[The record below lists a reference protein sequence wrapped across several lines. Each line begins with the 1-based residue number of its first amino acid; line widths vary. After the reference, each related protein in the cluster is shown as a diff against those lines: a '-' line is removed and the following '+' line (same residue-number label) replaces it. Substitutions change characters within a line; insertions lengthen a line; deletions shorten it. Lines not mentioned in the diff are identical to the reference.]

1 MKLLSLALS
10 VILVLSSS
18 LHAGPGPDAV
28 HLVFIE
34 DLKGE
39 ISAGNAERAGN
50 IGEVLTLLQRP
61 EVQKLGRHF
70 DLEKIE
76 AAIPALDDDTL
87 AHLADESARMNEQFR
102 AGDSEQQCGC
112 DLKRAI
118 ALWTIFWASI
128 VAIVAIAVLG

>member
-18 LHAGPGPDAV
+18 LPAAPGPDAV
-28 HLVFIE
+28 HLVSIE
-34 DLKGE
+34 DLKAE
-39 ISAGNAERAGN
+39 IAAGNAERAGD
-50 IGEVLTLLQRP
+50 IREVLTLLQRP

-76 AAIPALDDDTL
+76 AVIPVLDDDTL
-87 AHLADESARMNEQFR
+87 ARLADESARMNEQFR

-118 ALWTIFWASI
+118 ALWTIFWGSI

>member
-1 MKLLSLALS
+1 M
-10 VILVLSSS
+10 SSG

-28 HLVFIE
+28 HLVSIE
-34 DLKGE
+34 DLKAE

-50 IGEVLTLLQRP
+50 IHEVLTLLQRL

-87 AHLADESARMNEQFR
+87 ARLADESARMNERFR
-102 AGDSEQQCGC
+102 AGESEPQCGC
-112 DLKRAI
+112 DWKRAV
-118 ALWTIFWASI
+118 ALWTIFWGAV

>member
-1 MKLLSLALS
+1 MKTLSLVLS

-28 HLVFIE
+28 HLVSIE
-34 DLKGE
+34 DLKSE
-39 ISAGNAERAGN
+39 ISAGNSERAGN
-50 IGEVLTLLQRP
+50 IREVLTLLQRP
-61 EVQKLGRHF
+61 EVQDLGRHF

-87 AHLADESARMNEQFR
+87 ARLADESARVNEQFR
-102 AGDSEQQCGC
+102 AGDSEPQCGC
-112 DLKRAI
+112 DLKRAV
-118 ALWTIFWASI
+118 ALWTIFWGSI

>member
-1 MKLLSLALS
+1 MKTLSLVLS

-18 LHAGPGPDAV
+18 LQAGPGPDAV
-28 HLVFIE
+28 HLVSIE
-34 DLKGE
+34 DLKSR

-50 IGEVLTLLQRP
+50 IREVLTLLQRP
-61 EVQKLGRHF
+61 EVQELGRHF

-87 AHLADESARMNEQFR
+87 ARLADESARVSEQFR
-102 AGDSEQQCGC
+102 AGDSEPQCGC

-118 ALWTIFWASI
+118 ALWTIFWGSI

>member
-18 LHAGPGPDAV
+18 LPAVPGPDAV
-28 HLVFIE
+28 PLVSIE
-34 DLKGE
+34 DLKAE
-39 ISAGNAERAGN
+39 IAAGNAERAGD
-50 IGEVLTLLQRP
+50 IREVLTLLQRP

-87 AHLADESARMNEQFR
+87 ARLADESARMNEQFR
-102 AGDSEQQCGC
+102 AGDSEPQCGC
-112 DLKRAI
+112 EWKRTV
-118 ALWTIFWASI
+118 ALWTIFWGAI

>member
-18 LHAGPGPDAV
+18 LPAAPGPDAV
-28 HLVFIE
+28 HLVSIE
-34 DLKGE
+34 DLKAE
-39 ISAGNAERAGN
+39 IAAGNAERAGD
-50 IGEVLTLLQRP
+50 IREVLTLLQRP

-76 AAIPALDDDTL
+76 AAIPVLDDDTL
-87 AHLADESARMNEQFR
+87 ARLADESARMNEQFR

-118 ALWTIFWASI
+118 ALWTIFWGSI

>member
-18 LHAGPGPDAV
+18 LPAAPGPDAV
-28 HLVFIE
+28 HLVSIE
-34 DLKGE
+34 DLKAE
-39 ISAGNAERAGN
+39 IAVGNAERAGD
-50 IGEVLTLLQRP
+50 IREVLTLLQRP

-87 AHLADESARMNEQFR
+87 ARLADESARMNEQFR

-118 ALWTIFWASI
+118 ALWTIFWGSI

>member
-1 MKLLSLALS
+1 MKLLSPALS

-28 HLVFIE
+28 HLVSIE
-34 DLKGE
+34 DLKAE
-39 ISAGNAERAGN
+39 ISAENAERAGN
-50 IGEVLTLLQRP
+50 IREVLTLLQRP
-61 EVQKLGRHF
+61 EVQNLGRHF

-87 AHLADESARMNEQFR
+87 ARLADESARMNERFR
-102 AGDSEQQCGC
+102 AGDSEQRCAC

-118 ALWTIFWASI
+118 ALWTIFWGSI

>member
-1 MKLLSLALS
+1 MKTLSLVLS

-28 HLVFIE
+28 HLVSIE
-34 DLKGE
+34 DLKSR

-50 IGEVLTLLQRP
+50 IREVLTLLQRP
-61 EVQKLGRHF
+61 EVQDLGRHF

-76 AAIPALDDDTL
+76 AAIPSLDDDTL
-87 AHLADESARMNEQFR
+87 ARLAEKSARVNEQFR
-102 AGDSEQQCGC
+102 AGDSEPQCGC
-112 DLKRAI
+112 EWKRTV
-118 ALWTIFWASI
+118 ALWTIFWGAI

>member
-18 LHAGPGPDAV
+18 LPAAPGPDAV
-28 HLVFIE
+28 RLVSIE
-34 DLKGE
+34 DLKAE
-39 ISAGNAERAGN
+39 IAAGNAERAGD
-50 IGEVLTLLQRP
+50 IREVLTLLQRP

-87 AHLADESARMNEQFR
+87 ARLADESARMNEQFR

-118 ALWTIFWASI
+118 ALWTIFWGSI